1 MHTRSPGQVAIFWA
15 LKVIINLTLPAW
27 NEGID
32 ENKAGNETT
41 AESVLPKTNQESG
54 ILRMAELSQVQFTI
68 KIHLWSP

>member
-32 ENKAGNETT
+32 ENKAGNETRT
-41 AESVLPKTNQESG
+41 ESKTNHESR
-54 ILRMAELSQVQFTI
+54 ILWMAEHSQVEYKFVFNEI
-68 KIHLWSP
+68 PLWSP